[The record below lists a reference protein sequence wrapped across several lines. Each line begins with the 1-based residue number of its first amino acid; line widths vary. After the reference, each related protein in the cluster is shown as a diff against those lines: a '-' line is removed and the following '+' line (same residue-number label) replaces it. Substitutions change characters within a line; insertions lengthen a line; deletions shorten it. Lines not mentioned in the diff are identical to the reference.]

1 LHGCQRHTYIYTAD
15 TFKQISGSPYSH
27 SLVCILHSCHKRVC
41 SLYIQYRLLRI
52 IYTVVHA
59 EPTADP
65 RMGLESDILCIV
77 VRLLIRKLDTSIPLE
92 PTNAIIILSRLSSF
106 TAPRHLVRF
115 FKQSSKSSSSSS
127 NFQLL
132 QRPSPSSAYTLSPT
146 TAGIVC

>member
-1 LHGCQRHTYIYTAD
+1 MHGCQRHTYIYTAD

-92 PTNAIIILSRLSSF
+92 PTNAIIVLSRLSSF
-106 TAPRHLVRF
+106 YDLGSLLS
-115 FKQSSKSSSSSS
+115 SSKTEAYPAIAPTPIS
-127 NFQLL
+127 Q
-132 QRPSPSSAYTLSPT
+132 QRIPCQKQGML
-146 TAGIVC
+146 C